1 MNVYQEGTDSCMRCR
16 LLVVL
21 LALVVAQVFLSGCL
35 SGEPQD
41 LYTYFRYELSIETA
55 TPIENVTL
63 LVPIPTRGDRP
74 VIGHNPIS
82 DAFYTD
88 SGNFQKYPP
97 SPSALPGHYDFT
109 LIPVDGQYYL
119 RLTAPYMN
127 PAEPIGVR
135 YYNRTSLGDKFRPEV
150 VPRLIETRHPF
161 GNESL
166 FSPKQNLTLT
176 ASSSG
181 TPNERGYY
189 NPEGYRYSYTIP
201 VYAHYEN
208 GTQVSIS
215 SEIEGSNRWLEGFDF
230 AGQNRYSDAYSLTIT
245 GEPQGWMPAE
255 GKVTVGQ
262 GDYREWQLNLSAT
275 SGSGG

>member
-1 MNVYQEGTDSCMRCR
+1 MRCR

-41 LYTYFRYELSIETA
+41 LYTYFRYELSIRTA

-63 LVPIPTRGDRP
+63 LVPIPTRGDQP
-74 VIGHNPIS
+74 AIGPEQIS
-82 DAFYTD
+82 GELYTD
-88 SGNFQKYPP
+88 PGNLRKGP
-97 SPSALPGHYDFT
+97 SDPSTLPEHYDFAI
-109 LIPVDGQYYL
+109 IPVDGQYYL
-119 RLTAPYMN
+119 RLTTPYMN